1 MSIHRLAL
9 FPLCLLGLLHVS
21 NAKTD
26 LVSLVDVNSWVVLE
40 VNDIEEVTEAFV
52 AREHDGFFQKT
63 FDRLWSFPTWNR
75 GTPPNSTIKP
85 SAEEKVQP
93 ALDKLKEL
101 VSGLN
106 GQIVV
111 TLSGDPKQMAENF
124 LEAKQ
129 FLPDFIFTAHTNSKE
144 SQLKEFADLVLVADE
159 AINGKRENPIVSM
172 KEHSG
177 TNVFYFDDEIA
188 PFLPNV
194 ETENQQLA
202 VFISKGI
209 WGITHG
215 EKNAV
220 NLLKQIKEDSSPGS
234 MKKIFQDAFKDIE
247 QRDLNVFFNARSFA
261 GLFEFLKTNK
271 LLQLPKNPLK
281 VTTPSIL
288 DGLSLG
294 SLQNVSTSVDIA
306 ANGGTFHT
314 SINLRD
320 WNGIWALY
328 KLGKKHG
335 ELPKFVPDG
344 IYSASHAGIDL
355 EALWPTIENIL
366 FNISPQLKDMAD
378 FQIQVWDKTYR
389 INIKQDLLDNLGDEI
404 CNFSRMPGRISY
416 NLADEGFQS
425 GDVTAIRIK
434 NSEQFESAFLQLAKG
449 YVGENLNT
457 RNYKGSNV
465 YYASFMENQH
475 LSFAVAKEWFVLSSG
490 KHSEINHLLDVLNS
504 PSASAES
511 LWSSSEIK
519 KIVEDAPSGIVHW
532 HYFNLEIIAN
542 IVKSL
547 FENVLTAASQLSDEK
562 IETKIEFPTFPYFI
576 LSWSK
581 VTENGLQLKT
591 SFMKKDI

>member
-1 MSIHRLAL
+1 M
-9 FPLCLLGLLHVS
+9 
-21 NAKTD
+21 
-26 LVSLVDVNSWVVLE
+26 
-40 VNDIEEVTEAFV
+40 V
-52 AREHDGFFQKT
+52 ARF
-63 FDRLWSFPTWNR
+63 
-75 GTPPNSTIKP
+75 I
-85 SAEEKVQP
+85 
-93 ALDKLKEL
+93 
-101 VSGLN
+101 
-106 GQIVV
+106 
-111 TLSGDPKQMAENF
+111 
-124 LEAKQ
+124 
-129 FLPDFIFTAHTNSKE
+129 LP
-144 SQLKEFADLVLVADE
+144 
-159 AINGKRENPIVSM
+159 
-172 KEHSG
+172 
-177 TNVFYFDDEIA
+177 
-188 PFLPNV
+188 
-194 ETENQQLA
+194 
-202 VFISKGI
+202 
-209 WGITHG
+209 
-215 EKNAV
+215 
-220 NLLKQIKEDSSPGS
+220 
-234 MKKIFQDAFKDIE
+234 
-247 QRDLNVFFNARSFA
+247 
-261 GLFEFLKTNK
+261 
-271 LLQLPKNPLK
+271 
-281 VTTPSIL
+281 
-288 DGLSLG
+288 
-294 SLQNVSTSVDIA
+294 
-306 ANGGTFHT
+306 FHT
-314 SINLRD
+314 SINIRD

-378 FQIQVWDKTYR
+378 FHFQVWDKTYR

-404 CNFSRMPGRISY
+404 CTFSRMPGRISY

-490 KHSEINHLLDVLNS
+490 KHSEINHVLDVLNS

-532 HYFNLEIIAN
+532 QYFNLEIIAN